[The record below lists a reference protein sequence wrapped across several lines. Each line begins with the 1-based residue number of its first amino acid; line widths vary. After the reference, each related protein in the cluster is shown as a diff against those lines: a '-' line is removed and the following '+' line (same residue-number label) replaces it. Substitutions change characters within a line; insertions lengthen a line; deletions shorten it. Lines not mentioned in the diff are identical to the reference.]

1 MTHAPALF
9 ILTEQLT
16 AWGHKLAADTSSH
29 RAATL
34 MWSNAT
40 TPRFDK
46 GQHFFPLGGTGHGRD
61 APPAPVQALPKPRP
75 SFPQGTVPRHVHAK
89 NSRYFLGGEDV
100 YLALRPAPNGSENG
114 GPARGPLTRRG
125 PCPRGQTCSEAA
137 AAIFLRSRCGCPG
150 LPLPEGGKE
159 GGREGGRRRARLRDP
174 AWLRQGR
181 CLGSSLPPRH
191 GPGRGPEP
199 GCWVP
204 PLRGEALGEQIV
216 VTGIKRKA
224 KGDSVHLA
232 QITLYYYYCCFPRWE
247 MPF

>member
-61 APPAPVQALPKPRP
+61 APPAPVQALPKLRP

-89 NSRYFLGGEDV
+89 NSRYFLGREDV

-159 GGREGGRRRARLRDP
+159 GGREGGGEP
-174 AWLRQGR
+174 GSETP
-181 CLGSSLPPRH
+181 LGSVRGGAWAAPYRPAMAPGGVRSRAAGCPRSEVKHSGSRLWSL
-191 GPGRGPEP
+191 E
-199 GCWVP
+199 
-204 PLRGEALGEQIV
+204 
-216 VTGIKRKA
+216 
-224 KGDSVHLA
+224 
-232 QITLYYYYCCFPRWE
+232 
-247 MPF
+247 